1 MPRLFIWTFRGS
13 LTLVIRA
20 SYAVDQS
27 TVYLLPLTLVI
38 RASYAVDQ
46 STVKQFHDQFYDFH
60 V

>member
-27 TVYLLPLTLVI
+27 TV
-38 RASYAVDQ
+38 
-46 STVKQFHDQFYDFH
+46 KQFHDQFYDFH